1 MKELSFLTQD
11 FLVAVSSSNVGEVDK
26 DKIVSRLNFIKEQ
39 PNFEWAY
46 SHKIHYLNIPCS
58 FDIETTSFYDG
69 LAKKA
74 IMYIWTCNIN
84 GTTFYGRT
92 WTQFVDLCHII
103 AEVFEC
109 NKFNRRCIIYIH
121 NLEYEFQF
129 MRKWFDWH
137 DIFAD
142 DKRSPLYCS
151 TTDGIEFRCSYRLSG
166 YSLAK
171 LSDEL
176 NTYKTK
182 KMVGDLDYY
191 KLRHSMTPLTDKEF
205 KYCTQDTQVV
215 VCYIQ
220 EEIERNENN
229 IAKIPYT
236 KTGYVRRFCQQF
248 CLASSGKQDD
258 VSRLKGMKYRDV
270 MQSLTLTYD
279 QYKMCKAGFQGGFT
293 HANVNYVNKTLT
305 QVSSIDFT
313 SSYPFTMMAQYFP
326 MSSPREVEV
335 KDLRD
340 LNFYLANYCCLF
352 EVQFI
357 NLQPLTTNEN
367 PISSSRCSYL
377 KDYHIN
383 NGRVINAGILE
394 TTITE
399 LDYDIFRN
407 FYRWDGIKIGKFLTF
422 YKGYL
427 PTSFVKALVQLY
439 KDKTQLKGVEGKE
452 VEYLLSKGMLNSA
465 YGMAVTD
472 IVREDLE
479 YHQELFADEWQ
490 TGSETPVSQLKRYNR
505 NPSRFLYYP
514 WGVWV
519 TAHARHN
526 LFKGIKEFGS
536 DYVYSDTDSIK
547 AINMDRHMDFIKNY
561 NLHVREQLQAAADF
575 HGIPMEDFEPKTIKG
590 EPKLIGVWDFEGTY
604 DRFKTLGAKRYLV
617 QHGNDIEFTVAGV
630 NKKAI
635 KEYMLEKYG
644 LENVFDAFTRSLDI
658 PKGRTGKLTH
668 TYIDQEWQGRLVDYN
683 GVPFDYYEKSSIH
696 MEPAPFKISM
706 LDAFWDY
713 ISGIQ
718 QKEK

>member
-1 MKELSFLTQD
+1 MKELLFLTQD
-11 FLVAVSSSNVGEVDK
+11 FLVAVSSSNIGDVDE
-26 DKIVSRLNFIKEQ
+26 DLIVSRLNEIKEK

-46 SHKIHYLNIPCS
+46 SHKVHYLNIPCS

-92 WTQFVDLCHII
+92 WQQFIDLIRI
-103 AEVFEC
+103 TSEVFEC
-109 NKFNRRCIIYIH
+109 NKFNRRLIIYVH

-129 MRKWFDWH
+129 MRKWFEWH

-142 DKRSPLYCS
+142 EKRSPLYCV
-151 TTDGIEFRCSYRLSG
+151 TETGIEFRCSYRLSG
-166 YSLAK
+166 YSVAK
-171 LSDEL
+171 LGDEL
-176 NTYKTK
+176 STYKTE

-191 KLRHSMTPLTDKEF
+191 KLRHSLTPLTDKEF
-205 KYCTQDTQVV
+205 KYCYKDTQVV

-236 KTGYVRRFCQQF
+236 KTGYVRRFCQQR
-248 CLASSGKQDD
+248 CLASSGKQDN

-270 MQSLTLTYD
+270 MRSLTLTYD

-305 QVSSIDFT
+305 NVGSIDFT

-335 KDLRD
+335 HDLRE

-357 NLQPLTTNEN
+357 NIEPLTTNEN

-377 KDYHIN
+377 KDYHLN

-399 LDYDIFRN
+399 LDFDIFRN

-427 PTSFVKALVQLY
+427 PTSLVKALVSLY
-439 KDKTQLKGVEGKE
+439 KDKTELKGVEGKE
-452 VEYLLSKGMLNSA
+452 TEYLLSKGMLNSA

-490 TGSETPVSQLKRYNR
+490 VGDETPVSQLNRYNQ

-526 LFKGIKEFGS
+526 LFRGIREFGS

-561 NLHVREQLQAAADF
+561 NLHVREQLQAASDF

-590 EPKLIGVWDFEGTY
+590 VPKLIGVWDYEGEY
-604 DRFKTLGAKRYLV
+604 DKFKTLGAKRYLV
-617 QHGNDIEFTVAGV
+617 QKGNEIEFTVAGV

-635 KEYMLEKYG
+635 KEYMLETYG
-644 LENVFDAFTRSLDI
+644 LDGVFDAFTRSLDI

-668 TYIDQEWQGRLVDYN
+668 TYIDQEWTGVLVDYN
-683 GVPFDYYEKSSIH
+683 NVPFTYHEKSSIH

>member
-11 FLVAVSSSNVGEVDK
+11 FLVAVSSSNVGEVDR
-26 DKIVSRLNFIKEQ
+26 DKIVSRLNYIKEQ

-171 LSDEL
+171 LADEL

-526 LFKGIKEFGS
+526 LFKGIREFGS

-547 AINMDRHMDFIKNY
+547 AINMDRHMEFIKNY

-644 LENVFDAFTRSLDI
+644 LDGVFDAFTRSLDI
-658 PKGRTGKLTH
+658 PKGHTGKLTH

>member
-1 MKELSFLTQD
+1 MKELLFLTQD
-11 FLVAVSSSNVGEVDK
+11 FLVAVSSSNVGDVDE
-26 DKIVSRLNFIKEQ
+26 DLIVSRLNEIKEK

-46 SHKIHYLNIPCS
+46 SHKVHYLNIPCS

-92 WTQFVDLCHII
+92 WQQFIDLMRITS
-103 AEVFEC
+103 EVFEC
-109 NKFNRRCIIYIH
+109 NKFNRRLIIYVH

-129 MRKWFDWH
+129 MRKWFEWH

-142 DKRSPLYCS
+142 EKRSPLYCV
-151 TTDGIEFRCSYRLSG
+151 TETGIEFRCSYRLSG

-171 LSDEL
+171 LGDEL
-176 NTYKTK
+176 STYKTE

-191 KLRHSMTPLTDKEF
+191 KLRHSLTPLTDKEF
-205 KYCTQDTQVV
+205 KYCYKDTQVV

-236 KTGYVRRFCQQF
+236 KTGYVRRFCQQR
-248 CLASSGKQDD
+248 CLASSGKQDN

-270 MQSLTLTYD
+270 MRSLTLTYD

-305 QVSSIDFT
+305 NVGSIDFT

-335 KDLRD
+335 HDLRE

-357 NLQPLTTNEN
+357 NIEPLTTNEN

-377 KDYHIN
+377 KDYHLN

-399 LDYDIFRN
+399 LDFDIFRN

-427 PTSFVKALVQLY
+427 PTSLVKALVSLY
-439 KDKTQLKGVEGKE
+439 KDKTELKGVEGKE
-452 VEYLLSKGMLNSA
+452 TEYLLSKGMLNSA

-490 TGSETPVSQLKRYNR
+490 VGDETPVSQLNRYNQ

-526 LFKGIKEFGS
+526 LFRGIREFGS

-561 NLHVREQLQAAADF
+561 NLHVREQLQAASDF

-590 EPKLIGVWDFEGTY
+590 VPKLIGVWDYEGEY
-604 DRFKTLGAKRYLV
+604 DKFKTLGAKRYLV
-617 QHGNDIEFTVAGV
+617 QKDNEIEFTVAGV

-635 KEYMLEKYG
+635 KEYMLETYG
-644 LENVFDAFTRSLDI
+644 LDGVFDAFTRSLDI

-668 TYIDQEWQGRLVDYN
+668 TYIDQEWTGVLVDYN
-683 GVPFDYYEKSSIH
+683 NVPFTYHEKSSIH

>member
-1 MKELSFLTQD
+1 MSELSFLTRD
-11 FLVAVSSSNVGEVDK
+11 FLVAVSSSNIGDVDR
-26 DKIVSRLNFIKEQ
+26 DLIVSRLNEIKEKL
-39 PNFEWAY
+39 NFKWAY
-46 SHKIHYLNIPCS
+46 SHKVHYLNIPCS

-92 WTQFVDLCHII
+92 WQQFIDLLEIT

-109 NKFNRRCIIYIH
+109 NKFNRRLIIYIH

-129 MRKWFDWH
+129 MRKWFKWH

-142 DKRSPLYCS
+142 EKRSPLYCVTQS
-151 TTDGIEFRCSYRLSG
+151 GIEFRCSYRLSG

-171 LSDEL
+171 LGDEL
-176 NTYKTK
+176 STYKTE
-182 KMVGDLDYY
+182 KMSGDLDYY
-191 KLRHSMTPLTDKEF
+191 KYRHALTPLTDKEF
-205 KYCTQDTQVV
+205 KYCYKDTQVV

-236 KTGYVRRFCQQF
+236 KTGYVRRFCQQK
-248 CLASSGKQDD
+248 CLASSGKQDN
-258 VSRLKGMKYRDV
+258 VSRLNGMKYRDI
-270 MQSLTLTYD
+270 MRSLTLTYD

-293 HANVNYVNKTLT
+293 HANVNYVNKTLSN
-305 QVSSIDFT
+305 VGSIDFT

-326 MSSPREVEV
+326 MSSPREVEI

-357 NLQPLTTNEN
+357 NLVPLTTNEN

-377 KDYHIN
+377 KDYHLN

-407 FYRWDGIKIGKFLTF
+407 FYKWDGIKIGKFLTF

-427 PTSFVKALVQLY
+427 PTSLVKALVSLY
-439 KDKTQLKGVEGKE
+439 KDKTELKGVEGKE

-479 YHQELFADEWQ
+479 YHQELYADEWQ
-490 TGSETPVSQLKRYNR
+490 VGDETPVSQLKRYNQ

-526 LFKGIKEFGS
+526 LFRGILEFGS

-575 HGIPMEDFEPKTIKG
+575 HGIPMSDFEPKTIKG
-590 EPKLIGVWDFEGTY
+590 VPKLIGVWDIEGTY
-604 DRFKTLGAKRYLV
+604 DKFKTLGAKRYLV
-617 QHGNDIEFTVAGV
+617 QKGNDIEFTVAGV

-635 KEYMLEKYG
+635 KEYMLETYG
-644 LENVFDAFTRSLDI
+644 LDGVFDAFTRSLDI

-668 TYIDQEWQGRLVDYN
+668 TYIDQEWSGVLVDYN
-683 GVPFDYYEKSSIH
+683 GVPFTYHEKSSIH

-706 LDAFWDY
+706 LDSFWDY

>member
-1 MKELSFLTQD
+1 MKELLFLTQD
-11 FLVAVSSSNVGEVDK
+11 SLVAVSSSNIGDVDE
-26 DKIVSRLNFIKEQ
+26 DLIVSRLNEIKER

-46 SHKIHYLNIPCS
+46 SHKVHYLNIPCS

-92 WTQFVDLCHII
+92 WQQFIDFITI
-103 AEVFEC
+103 TAEVFEC
-109 NKFNRRCIIYIH
+109 NKFNRRLIIYVH

-129 MRKWFDWH
+129 MRKWFEWH

-142 DKRSPLYCS
+142 EKRSPLYCV
-151 TTDGIEFRCSYRLSG
+151 TETGIEFRCSYRLSG

-171 LSDEL
+171 LGDEL
-176 NTYKTK
+176 STYKTE

-191 KLRHSMTPLTDKEF
+191 KLRHALTPLTDKEF
-205 KYCTQDTQVV
+205 KYCYKDTQVV

-236 KTGYVRRFCQQF
+236 KTGYVRRFCQQR
-248 CLASSGKQDD
+248 CLASSGKQDN

-270 MQSLTLTYD
+270 MRSLTLTYD

-305 QVSSIDFT
+305 NVGSIDFT

-335 KDLRD
+335 HDLRE

-357 NLQPLTTNEN
+357 NIEPLTTNEN

-377 KDYHIN
+377 KDYHLN

-399 LDYDIFRN
+399 LDFDIFRN

-427 PTSFVKALVQLY
+427 PTSLVKALVSLY
-439 KDKTQLKGVEGKE
+439 KDKTELKGVEGKE
-452 VEYLLSKGMLNSA
+452 TEYLLSKGMLNSA

-490 TGSETPVSQLKRYNR
+490 VGDETPVSQLNRYNQ

-526 LFKGIKEFGS
+526 LFRGIREFGS

-561 NLHVREQLQAAADF
+561 NLHVREQLQAASDF

-590 EPKLIGVWDFEGTY
+590 VPKLIGVWDYEGEY
-604 DRFKTLGAKRYLV
+604 DKFKTLGAKRYLV
-617 QHGNDIEFTVAGV
+617 QKGDEIEFTVAGV

-635 KEYMLEKYG
+635 KEYMLETYG
-644 LENVFDAFTRSLDI
+644 LDGVFDAFTRSLDI

-668 TYIDQEWQGRLVDYN
+668 TYIDQEWTGVLVDYN
-683 GVPFDYYEKSSIH
+683 NVPFTYHEKSSIH

>member
-1 MKELSFLTQD
+1 MKELLFLTQD
-11 FLVAVSSSNVGEVDK
+11 FLVAVSSSNIGDVDE
-26 DKIVSRLNFIKEQ
+26 DLIVSRLNEIKEK

-46 SHKIHYLNIPCS
+46 SHKVHYLNIPCS

-92 WTQFVDLCHII
+92 WQQFIDLIRI
-103 AEVFEC
+103 ASEVFEC
-109 NKFNRRCIIYIH
+109 NKFNRRLIIYVH

-129 MRKWFDWH
+129 MRKWFEWH

-142 DKRSPLYCS
+142 EKRSPLYCV
-151 TTDGIEFRCSYRLSG
+151 TETGIEFRCSYRLSG

-171 LSDEL
+171 LGDEL
-176 NTYKTK
+176 STYKTE

-191 KLRHSMTPLTDKEF
+191 KLRHSLTPLTDKEF
-205 KYCTQDTQVV
+205 KYCYKDTQVV

-236 KTGYVRRFCQQF
+236 KTGYVRRFCQQR
-248 CLASSGKQDD
+248 CLASSGKQDN

-270 MQSLTLTYD
+270 MRSLTLTYD

-305 QVSSIDFT
+305 NVGSIDFT

-335 KDLRD
+335 HDLRE

-357 NLQPLTTNEN
+357 NIEPLTTNEN

-377 KDYHIN
+377 KDYHLN

-399 LDYDIFRN
+399 LDFDIFRN

-427 PTSFVKALVQLY
+427 PTSLVKALVSLY
-439 KDKTQLKGVEGKE
+439 KDKTELKGVEGKE
-452 VEYLLSKGMLNSA
+452 TEYLLSKGMLNSA

-490 TGSETPVSQLKRYNR
+490 VGDETPVSQLNRYNQ

-526 LFKGIKEFGS
+526 LFRGIREFGS

-561 NLHVREQLQAAADF
+561 NLHVREQLQAASDF

-590 EPKLIGVWDFEGTY
+590 VPKLIGVWDYEGEY
-604 DRFKTLGAKRYLV
+604 DKFKTLGAKRYLV
-617 QHGNDIEFTVAGV
+617 QKDNEIEFTVAGV

-635 KEYMLEKYG
+635 KEYMLETYG
-644 LENVFDAFTRSLDI
+644 LDGVFDAFTRSLDI

-668 TYIDQEWQGRLVDYN
+668 TYIDQEWTGVLVDYN
-683 GVPFDYYEKSSIH
+683 NVPFTYHEKSSIH